1 MAARGGVVGKDLAG
15 ENKAILHVAQRY
27 GGESQKVLPP
37 NLIYL
42 AGKPPPVSPLAV
54 SRQN

>member
-1 MAARGGVVGKDLAG
+1 VAARGGVVGKDLAG

-37 NLIYL
+37 NL